1 MTLAHGIGTIE
12 DLPVPT
18 WLFYYGAALV
28 LVASFVALGVL
39 WTRPRLERAR
49 GRPLP
54 DWLQRVLLSPFLHAL
69 LGAISFGL
77 LVLVVVSGLV
87 GKESPLLNLAP
98 NFVYV
103 VFWLG
108 VPLLSVLLGNVWPV
122 LNPWRAAAN
131 AAAWLAGRAGL
142 AWQPPL
148 AYPERAGYW
157 PSALLLLAFVALELA
172 YPNPDNPRTVAVAT
186 LVYSWLTWTGAATF
200 GRRDW
205 FANADGF
212 TPYFGLFA
220 RIAPFGARER
230 DGRRELVARPPV
242 VSLGERATVRP
253 GTVALV
259 AVVLGSVAFDGL
271 SRTNWWEDRIH
282 ARSEAAVF
290 AFNLGGLL
298 LAVGFAALTYLA
310 AVEVA
315 RALAGGGVDL
325 RTAFLG
331 SLVPIAFAYI
341 VAHYFSLFVLQGQFA
356 VQLISDPFGFG
367 WNLLGTGDLRP
378 DLTLVS
384 PNTIWYVQVGA
395 LVVGHVLG
403 LVLAHDRALSL
414 FRSSR
419 SALRA
424 QYAMLGLMVLYTV
437 GGMWLLSRP

>member
-1 MTLAHGIGTIE
+1 VTLAHGIGTIE

-39 WTRPRLERAR
+39 WTKPRLERAR

-54 DWLQRVLLSPFLHAL
+54 AGLQRVLLSPLLHAV

-87 GKESPLLNLAP
+87 GRESPLLNLAP

-131 AAAWLAGRAGL
+131 AVGWLASRGGFT
-142 AWQPPL
+142 WQPPL
-148 AYPERAGYW
+148 SYPERAGYW

-205 FANADGF
+205 FAHADGF

-220 RIAPFGARER
+220 RIAPFGGRER
-230 DGRRELVARPPV
+230 DGRTELVVRAPV
-242 VSLGERATVRP
+242 ASLGERDSARA

-282 ARSEAAVF
+282 TRGDAAVF
-290 AFNLGGLL
+290 AFNLGGLI
-298 LAVGFAALTYLA
+298 LAVAFAAVTYLA
-310 AVEVA
+310 AVELA
-315 RALAGGGVDL
+315 RALARGRVDL
-325 RTAFLG
+325 RAAFLG
-331 SLVPIAFAYI
+331 SLVPIAFAYV

-356 VQLISDPFGFG
+356 VQLFSDPFGFG
-367 WNLLGTGDLRP
+367 WNLVGTGDLRP

-384 PNTIWYVQVGA
+384 PRTIWYVQVGA

-403 LVLAHDRALSL
+403 LVLAHDRALAL